1 MKLSKFLERDL
12 RKNINNFLELKK
24 AIQKAKPTIVFHM
37 AAQSSVLVSYK
48 SPDDTVETNIIGT
61 YNILKAIKSC
71 KSLNLVLL

>member
-1 MKLSKFLERDL
+1 
-12 RKNINNFLELKK
+12 
-24 AIQKAKPTIVFHM
+24 M

-71 KSLNLVLL
+71 KSVIYVIIVTKDKVYLNE